1 MRTPNFGINRIC
13 ALVFQKGAEQ
23 KETNGQSL
31 AINAKHITYERFCAF
46 TPYDYI
52 ISTEKFHSV
61 KFRGLFSLVMLNAA
75 LSIFSWNCSQIWCTI
90 ELTNFI
96 LFFGLLQEVSV
107 ASS

>member
-31 AINAKHITYERFCAF
+31 AINAKHSMYGRFCEL
-46 TPYDYI
+46 TPYDNI
-52 ISTEKFHSV
+52 ISTETFYCV
-61 KFRGLFSLVMLNAA
+61 KFRDLFSLVILNAA
-75 LSIFSWNCSQIWCTI
+75 PIFSWNFSQIWCTI